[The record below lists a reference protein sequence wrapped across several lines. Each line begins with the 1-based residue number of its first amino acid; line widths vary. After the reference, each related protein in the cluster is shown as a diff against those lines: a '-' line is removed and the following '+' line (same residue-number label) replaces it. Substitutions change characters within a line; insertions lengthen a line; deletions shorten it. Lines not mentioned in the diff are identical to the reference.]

1 MTAEQV
7 TDGQASGDS
16 QLKVALLTCLDG
28 LLATDGY
35 PEGLTRGELGW
46 LGDGLSDP
54 QRESTSFR
62 PARNRAEALN
72 LVSVAQGLLLALQSA
87 GEIPADAALQMN
99 RSLDDTALRTGTA
112 LRLAQAQRIRGLYV
126 IIDPEVTG
134 GRDPLDIARSAI
146 NGGTRMLQL
155 RDKTRDKGEQLP
167 LARALQELCA
177 AHDALL
183 IINDHAD
190 LAAALGTENVGLH
203 VGQTDLPV
211 AEARKILAP
220 DQALGRSN
228 REIELIVESQE
239 MGGGPCGLRPN
250 VRDYHQTGDARSA
263 RAGTIA
269 ASPSRRPGSVGGYR
283 RHHRPERRAR
293 GRSRGRRDLRYRR
306 GGQRPGSRSGRSGAD
321 RGDPGGRRTDLSG
334 RT

>member
-239 MGGGPCGLRPN
+239 MGADHVAFGPMYATTTKQ
-250 VRDYHQTGDARSA
+250 VT
-263 RAGTIA
+263 RAPQG
-269 ASPSRRPGSVGGYR
+269 
-283 RHHRPERRAR
+283 PERLRRAR
-293 GRSRGRRDLRYRR
+293 AVARVPLVAI
-306 GGQRPGSRSGRSGAD
+306 GGITAQNVAPVVEAGAD
-321 RGDPGGRRTDLSG
+321 AICVTAAVGNAQDPEAAAVELTEAIRAAGGRI
-334 RT
+334 